1 MIDREQ
7 HPVSWALLMYE
18 LEDAQEHLAK
28 LIASLSARP
37 DFSETD
43 LRIELGH
50 VYAHLNRAWFRRDQT
65 EDFPESDWEKASRC
79 PDDIEP
85 VG

>member
-1 MIDREQ
+1 MINGDQ
-7 HPVSWALLMYE
+7 HPAGWAMLMYE
-18 LEDAQEHLAK
+18 LEDAQEHLGN
-28 LIASLSARP
+28 LIASLSTRT
-37 DFSETD
+37 DFTEIE

-50 VYAHLNRAWFRRDQT
+50 VYAHLNRAWFRRNVA
-65 EDFPESDWEKASRC
+65 EDFPEADWDVASRF